1 MSKTK
6 IIKAYDAIGDELKI
20 KLRLE
25 YPYGFDKRL
34 ISFKNAK
41 GKLITALPYE
51 TEDRQY
57 LIKMTSAM
65 AAAIVSSELKL
76 SSTTEDDEELDGIVM
91 DVVEDEDRE
100 LDEKLEK
107 EVAKEAAESL

>member
-1 MSKTK
+1 MSKPRV
-6 IIKAYDAIGDELKI
+6 IKAYDAIDNELK
-20 KLRLE
+20 KQLRLQ

-57 LIKMTSAM
+57 LIKMTNAM
-65 AAAIVSSELKL
+65 AAALATSELE
-76 SSTTEDDEELDGIVM
+76 STNTTDEEIEDAVM
-91 DVVEDEDRE
+91 DIVGDEAE
-100 LDEKLEK
+100 LELG
-107 EVAKEAAESL
+107 